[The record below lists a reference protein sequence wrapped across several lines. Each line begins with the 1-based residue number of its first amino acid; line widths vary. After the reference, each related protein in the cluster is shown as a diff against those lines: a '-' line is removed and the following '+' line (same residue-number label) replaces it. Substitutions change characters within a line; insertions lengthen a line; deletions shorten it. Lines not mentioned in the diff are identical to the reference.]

1 LIYLKQLL
9 LAALGRAT
17 FFVALATISRGR
29 RCRRGADER
38 CKSRNQ
44 KKIFH
49 KVLLLNFVE
58 ELGHDF
64 SRAEP
69 TLRRTRRAVVELVG
83 AESALLH
90 ARR

>member
-17 FFVALATISRGR
+17 FSVALATISRGR
-29 RCRRGADER
+29 RCCRGADER

-58 ELGHDF
+58 EFGHDF
-64 SRAEP
+64 TRAES
-69 TLRRTRRAVVELVG
+69 TLRKTRRAAVELVV
-83 AESALLH
+83 AHSASLH